1 MIVEPL
7 HLNLDLVDP
16 DAAQPVHKII
26 TLTNS
31 YPHRLA
37 FKIRTTMKERYTT
50 TPNSGILEPGQDI
63 DILLCA
69 APLTPA
75 LHANYTANPNDCP
88 DKLLIRSALA
98 DADTTE

>member
-31 YPHRLA
+31 HPHRMA
-37 FKIRTTMKERYTT
+37 FKIRTTMRER
-50 TPNSGILEPGQDI
+50 
-63 DILLCA
+63 
-69 APLTPA
+69 
-75 LHANYTANPNDCP
+75 
-88 DKLLIRSALA
+88 
-98 DADTTE
+98 